1 MHRDFVQDVATL
13 LTYAMQDLP
22 DVEKMDSPMKEVKKD
37 GLIIKNTMYKNPVLR
52 KMHLELAEIN
62 DMRILHC
69 VLFPDPHYALPIF
82 GCDIVA
88 NDKTV
93 TAAIVDVSPVFGVS
107 EKFYAGVRE
116 LSNEYNFKG
125 KRPLPLWGDEIFS
138 PYCKFTRL
146 DEEIDIANFYCIIL
160 HYLTFFKEGVL
171 ESKKDTFWVNVM
183 KRLDDQIWYCKQQ
196 KRNDKTRGILK
207 QWFDESYAD
216 MYMNEVLFDEPSIK
230 PVPRPSFEGPY

>member
-13 LTYAMQDLP
+13 LTFAMQDLP
-22 DVEKMDSPMKEVKKD
+22 DVEKMDCPMKEVKKD

-69 VLFPDPHYALPIF
+69 VLFPDPHYPLPIF

-88 NDKTV
+88 NDKIV

-107 EKFYAGVRE
+107 EKFYAGVRQ

-125 KRPLPLWGDEIFS
+125 KRPLPLWGDDIFS

-146 DEEIDIANFYCIIL
+146 DDEIDIANFYCIIL
-160 HYLTFFKEGVL
+160 LSLIH
-171 ESKKDTFWVNVM
+171 
-183 KRLDDQIWYCKQQ
+183 I
-196 KRNDKTRGILK
+196 
-207 QWFDESYAD
+207 
-216 MYMNEVLFDEPSIK
+216 
-230 PVPRPSFEGPY
+230 

>member
-22 DVEKMDSPMKEVKKD
+22 DVEKIDSPMKEVKKD

-107 EKFYAGVRE
+107 EKFYAGVRQ

-125 KRPLPLWGDEIFS
+125 KRPLPL
-138 PYCKFTRL
+138 L
-146 DEEIDIANFYCIIL
+146 DDEIDIANFYCIIL

-171 ESKKDTFWVNVM
+171 ESEKDTFWINTM
-183 KRLDDQIWYCKQQ
+183 KRLDDQLWYCNQQ
-196 KRNDKTRGILK
+196 KRNDKTRGILEK
-207 QWFDESYAD
+207 WFDKEYAD
-216 MYMNEVLFDEPSIK
+216 KYMNEVLFDEPNLKSIS
-230 PVPRPSFEGPY
+230 RPSFEGPY